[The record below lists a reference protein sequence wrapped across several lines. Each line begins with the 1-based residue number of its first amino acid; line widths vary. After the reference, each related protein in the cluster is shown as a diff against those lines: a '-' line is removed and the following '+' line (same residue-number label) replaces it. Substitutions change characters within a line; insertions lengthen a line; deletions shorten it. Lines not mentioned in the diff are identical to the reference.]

1 MALTAVLLSLGEYAS
16 HNQKVHPLTIHQ
28 RQHLS
33 LQPSTLDLAAH
44 TAPVAVMPPTDSAL
58 AALAAA
64 AATAATTTTTTG
76 HQAATAAAPRKPS

>member
-1 MALTAVLLSLGEYAS
+1 MALTTVLLSLGEYAS
-16 HNQKVHPLTIHQ
+16 HNQKIHPLTIHQ

-44 TAPVAVMPPTDSAL
+44 TAPAAVMPPTDSAL
-58 AALAAA
+58 VALAA
-64 AATAATTTTTTG
+64 AATAATTTTTMG

>member
-1 MALTAVLLSLGEYAS
+1 MALTTVLLSLGEYAS
-16 HNQKVHPLTIHQ
+16 HNYKTQPLTFHQ

-33 LQPSTLDLAAH
+33 LQPSTLVLAAH
-44 TAPVAVMPPTDSAL
+44 TVLAAVMPPTDSAL

-64 AATAATTTTTTG
+64 ATAATATTTTG